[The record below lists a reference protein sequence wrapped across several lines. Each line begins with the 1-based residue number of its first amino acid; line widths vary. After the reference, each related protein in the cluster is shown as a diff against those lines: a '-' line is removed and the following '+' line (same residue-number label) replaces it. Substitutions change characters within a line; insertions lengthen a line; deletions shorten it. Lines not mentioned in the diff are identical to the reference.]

1 MSDRPPLG
9 RDEIANMA
17 VRDAR
22 EIVGF
27 LDEMDTIE
35 ADGTE
40 GGIFLLA
47 LGVLALE
54 QQRDEL
60 AAKLAERERR
70 RMPPAQ
76 RRGNDTHSR
85 VT

>member
-1 MSDRPPLG
+1 MLSLWPSVPDLSAAKSLDVRSSAVPLG

-27 LDEMDTIE
+27 LDDTDEIS
-35 ADGTE
+35 ADGDE
-40 GGIFLLA
+40 GGVFLLA

-54 QQRDEL
+54 
-60 AAKLAERERR
+60 
-70 RMPPAQ
+70 
-76 RRGNDTHSR
+76 
-85 VT
+85 

>member
-1 MSDRPPLG
+1 MPLG

-27 LDEMDTIE
+27 LDDTDEIS
-35 ADGTE
+35 ADGDE
-40 GGIFLLA
+40 GGVFLLA

-54 QQRDEL
+54 
-60 AAKLAERERR
+60 
-70 RMPPAQ
+70 
-76 RRGNDTHSR
+76 
-85 VT
+85 

>member
-1 MSDRPPLG
+1 MLN

-27 LDEMDTIE
+27 LDAADEIT
-35 ADGTE
+35 ADGDE
-40 GGIFLLA
+40 GGVFLLA

-60 AAKLAERERR
+60 AAKVAGLER
-70 RMPPAQ
+70 
-76 RRGNDTHSR
+76 G
-85 VT
+85 

>member
-1 MSDRPPLG
+1 MLN
-9 RDEIANMA
+9 RDEIADMA

-27 LDEMDTIE
+27 LDDADEIT
-35 ADGTE
+35 ADGDE
-40 GGIFLLA
+40 GGVFLLA

-60 AAKLAERERR
+60 AAKVAGLER
-70 RMPPAQ
+70 
-76 RRGNDTHSR
+76 G
-85 VT
+85 